1 MPDVVVVGGGP
12 AGAACALRL
21 ARRGVDVTIV
31 ERARFPRRKV
41 CGEYLNAG
49 AMAALDELGVGTSV
63 RERARRLAGVRLVTP
78 KIDPVELRFPAPAF
92 ALARATLDERL
103 LDAAVAAGATL
114 VHARVEDLLYEGR
127 RVAGVAA
134 RGDDGGSAKLR
145 ARFVVGADGSGSL
158 VARKLDL
165 VRASRGARRFALGG
179 HYLGFD
185 DLGGFVE
192 MHVDRGTYFALN
204 PLPGA
209 LTNVMVV
216 VRERQLATWSQA
228 VDEGVRGAAAA
239 LGGGR
244 RSFEGAERVGARA
257 TIGPLAFG
265 VRAVA
270 HPGALLV
277 GDAAGFLNPFTGQG
291 VFLAL
296 RGGIDA
302 AVALDDVLTGRA
314 SEDVAFA
321 GYSAQRARDFDRR
334 RKLARVV
341 DLLVDVPFLARR
353 ASARLRRFP
362 ELGEHLMNA
371 LSGGLASQRELS
383 PALLVRLIV

>member
-12 AGAACALRL
+12 AGSACALSL
-21 ARRGVDVTIV
+21 ARRGFDVTIV

-49 AMAALDELGVGTSV
+49 AIAALDELGVGGDV
-63 RERARRLAGVRLVTP
+63 RERARRLSGVRLVTP

-92 ALARATLDERL
+92 ALARETLDDL
-103 LDAAVAAGATL
+103 LLAAAVAAGATL
-114 VHARVEDLLYEGR
+114 AHARVEDLVFDGG

-134 RGDDGGSAKLR
+134 RGDDGVSAELR

-158 VARKLDL
+158 VARRLDL
-165 VRASRGARRFALGG
+165 VRASRSSRRFALGG
-179 HYLGFD
+179 HYRGFD

-216 VRERQLATWSQA
+216 VREKQLATWSQA
-228 VDEGVRGAAAA
+228 VDEGVRGAAAT

-244 RSFEGAERVGARA
+244 RSFDGAERVGARA

-265 VRAVA
+265 VRAVTG
-270 HPGALLV
+270 PGALLV

-291 VFLAL
+291 VMLAL
-296 RGGIDA
+296 RGGMAAALAIDA
-302 AVALDDVLTGRA
+302 ALRAGVEESAALESYAEG
-314 SEDVAFA
+314 
-321 GYSAQRARDFDRR
+321 RARDFRAR
-334 RKLARVV
+334 HAIAKLV
-341 DLLVDVPFLARR
+341 DLLVGVPFLTRR
-353 ASARLRRFP
+353 ASARLRRSP
-362 ELGEHLMNA
+362 ELGERLMSV
-371 LSGGLASQRELS
+371 LGGDASQRGLS
-383 PALLVRLIV
+383 PALLSRLIV

>member
-12 AGAACALRL
+12 AGASCALNL

-49 AMAALDELGVGTSV
+49 AMAALDELGVGASV
-63 RERARRLAGVRLVTP
+63 RERARRLTGVRLVTP
-78 KIDPVELRFPAPAF
+78 KIDPVELRFPSPAF
-92 ALARATLDERL
+92 ALARATLDDRL
-103 LDAAVAAGATL
+103 L

-134 RGDDGGSAKLR
+134 RGDDGASAKLR

-216 VRERQLATWSQA
+216 VREKQLATWSQA
-228 VDEGVRGAAAA
+228 VDEGVRGAAAT

-244 RSFEGAERVGARA
+244 RSFDGAERVGARA
-257 TIGPLAFG
+257 TIGPLEFG
-265 VRAVA
+265 VRAVTQ
-270 HPGALLV
+270 PGALLV

-302 AVALDDVLTGRA
+302 AVAIDDVLTGRA
-314 SEDVAFA
+314 SEEVAFA
-321 GYSAQRARDFDRR
+321 GYAAQRTRDFERR

-371 LSGGLASQRELS
+371 LSGGVASQRAPS
-383 PALLVRLIV
+383 PALLARLIV